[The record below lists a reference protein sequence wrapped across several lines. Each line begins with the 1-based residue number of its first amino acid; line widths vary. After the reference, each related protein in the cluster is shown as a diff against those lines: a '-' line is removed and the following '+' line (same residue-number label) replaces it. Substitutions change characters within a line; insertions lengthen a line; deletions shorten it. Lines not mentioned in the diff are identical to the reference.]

1 MTRPLSI
8 PADLWDAIPPGL
20 RPVIAAVVGGLEAR
34 IADLEA
40 RLNQTSANS
49 SRPPSADPPH
59 ATPAPPRPPT
69 GKPRGGRPGHP
80 KVERVLLPAD
90 AVVPS
95 SAPLPP
101 GDALEDRP

>member
-1 MTRPLSI
+1 MTRPPSI
-8 PADLWDAIPPGL
+8 PADLWDAIPPNL
-20 RPVIAAVVGGLEAR
+20 RPAIATLVAGLEAR

-59 ATPAPPRPPT
+59 AKPAPPRAPT

-80 KVERVLLPAD
+80 KAD
-90 AVVPS
+90 RSSSRPTPSCPS
-95 SAPLPP
+95 SRPGAAAAPTT
-101 GDALEDRP
+101 